1 MARFSNRTA
10 WDVRPGELAQAVE
23 ALRAEGTRLLD
34 LTVSNPTACGF
45 AYDAQTILEP
55 LDSAQALLYD
65 PDPRGL
71 LSARESVACYYA
83 DHEACVQPEQVVL
96 TTGTSEAY
104 SFLFRLLCDPGDA
117 VLIAQPGYP
126 LFDFLATLDDVV
138 LSNYPLFYDFGW
150 WIDFAELERRITPR
164 TRAIVVV
171 HPNNPTGHVT
181 RRAERLLLEALCVR
195 HHLVLIVDEVFLDYP
210 VDLQEDGIKSAEIES
225 FACGPHPCLTFV
237 VSGLSKIC
245 ALPQMKVGWI
255 AAFGPESAC
264 WEALSR
270 LEIIAD
276 TFLSLNAPMQHA
288 LPQWLAHRTVM
299 SKQLRARIRENLTAL
314 SASAQGIEHL
324 PVEAGWSAVVRLP
337 STLLRLP
344 STLLDESEASLA
356 GLLLRQTH
364 VLVHPGSFYGLSG
377 KSLAVISLIVRAEDF
392 KAGIERLG
400 RLCTD
405 SGASQAC
412 GC

>member
-1 MARFSNRTA
+1 
-10 WDVRPGELAQAVE
+10 
-23 ALRAEGTRLLD
+23 
-34 LTVSNPTACGF
+34 
-45 AYDAQTILEP
+45 
-55 LDSAQALLYD
+55 
-65 PDPRGL
+65 
-71 LSARESVACYYA
+71 
-83 DHEACVQPEQVVL
+83 
-96 TTGTSEAY
+96 
-104 SFLFRLLCDPGDA
+104 
-117 VLIAQPGYP
+117 
-126 LFDFLATLDDVV
+126 
-138 LSNYPLFYDFGW
+138 
-150 WIDFAELERRITPR
+150 
-164 TRAIVVV
+164 
-171 HPNNPTGHVT
+171 
-181 RRAERLLLEALCVR
+181 
-195 HHLVLIVDEVFLDYP
+195 VDEVFLDYP
-210 VDLQEDGIKSAEIES
+210 VDLQDDGIKPTGIES

-314 SASAQGIEHL
+314 SAASAQGIEHL

-337 STLLRLP
+337 STLR
-344 STLLDESEASLA
+344 DESEASLA